1 MTTTSGDGTS
11 MSYLVTRPWCRTGGT
26 LLLANNPAQQAEP
39 VDVSSLPWHRSGGR
53 VKAEAGS
60 RRDRVK
66 AGPGQ
71 GGTGAGEARSG
82 RAGSGRDEGRA
93 RPARGGQIRAE
104 PVRRTL
110 PALAATTT
118 TAGR

>member
-26 LLLANNPAQQAEP
+26 LLLANNPSQEAEP
-39 VDVSSLPWHRSGGR
+39 VDVTSLPWHEGRGR
-53 VKAEAGS
+53 VKAE
-60 RRDRVK
+60 
-66 AGPGQ
+66 PGQ
-71 GGTGAGEARSG
+71 GGTGQGEARSE

-93 RPARGGQIRAE
+93 RPARDGQIKAE

-110 PALAATTT
+110 PGLAATTT

>member
-60 RRDRVK
+60 RRRQ
-66 AGPGQ
+66 GQ
-71 GGTGAGEARSG
+71 GGTGSRRDRGKAGP
-82 RAGSGRDEGRA
+82 GRA
-93 RPARGGQIRAE
+93 RPGQGGQIRAE